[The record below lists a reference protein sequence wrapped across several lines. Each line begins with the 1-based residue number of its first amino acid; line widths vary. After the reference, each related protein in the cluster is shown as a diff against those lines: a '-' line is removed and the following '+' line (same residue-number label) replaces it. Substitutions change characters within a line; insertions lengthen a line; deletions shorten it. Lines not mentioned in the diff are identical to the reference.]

1 MTSSASVSN
10 NQMRKDKKHR
20 VMRCFFMNIKGIL
33 PGAVSGTKNYNF
45 AGMRKSRD
53 DKGEEVARGDKG
65 GEVARVCVGFL
76 SPYPCLRRDDKVFLW
91 GA

>member
-53 DKGEEVARGDKG
+53 DTGDVRRNKVLYRLYEQIFYKLG
-65 GEVARVCVGFL
+65 VFSYKFKPEFWFL
-76 SPYPCLRRDDKVFLW
+76 
-91 GA
+91 AH